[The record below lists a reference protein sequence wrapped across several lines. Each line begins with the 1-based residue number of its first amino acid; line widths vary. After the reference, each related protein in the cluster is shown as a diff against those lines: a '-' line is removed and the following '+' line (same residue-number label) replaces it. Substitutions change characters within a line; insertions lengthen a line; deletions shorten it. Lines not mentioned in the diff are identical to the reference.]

1 MMNILIVQRDREI
14 QKYLKKGLK
23 ELGYTVEICSD
34 RDDAYYHIKSDNYD
48 LAILDIDIENGNG
61 IELCSEIREIN
72 KKIGIIFLSSEND
85 IEKKVQSLDSGADDY
100 ITKPFNPLELIARVK
115 SQLRRY
121 MTLGNYV
128 NVSKEDKKVIKSSG
142 LEINLESKEVF
153 VEGES
158 IRVTATEFGILEL
171 LLKNKGR
178 VFSIDEIYENVWKE
192 PSYNAENTVAV
203 HIRRIRE
210 KIEIN
215 PKEPKYLKVV
225 WGIGYKIEKY
235 E

>member
-34 RDDAYYHIKSDNYD
+34 RDDAYYHIKSDNYN

-100 ITKPFNPLELIARVK
+100 ITKPFSFIELAGRIRAI
-115 SQLRRY
+115 LRRCK
-121 MTLGNYV
+121 GNI
-128 NVSKEDKKVIKSSG
+128 NKTENNLTIKNLKLDLLTREAKRG
-142 LEINLESKEVF
+142 DREIELTYREFALLEYLIRNKNLVLS
-153 VEGES
+153 
-158 IRVTATEFGILEL
+158 RTM
-171 LLKNKGR
+171 
-178 VFSIDEIYENVWKE
+178 
-192 PSYNAENTVAV
+192 
-203 HIRRIRE
+203 IRE
-210 KIEIN
+210 KIWNMNYTANTNIVDVYMTHLRNKIDKGEEEKII
-215 PKEPKYLKVV
+215 YTVRGVGYILK
-225 WGIGYKIEKY
+225 G
-235 E
+235 

>member
-1 MMNILIVQRDREI
+1 MNILIVQRDREI

-100 ITKPFNPLELIARVK
+100 LTKPFSFIELAGRIRAI
-115 SQLRRY
+115 LRRCK
-121 MTLGNYV
+121 GNI
-128 NVSKEDKKVIKSSG
+128 NKIENNLTIKNLKLDLLTREAKRG
-142 LEINLESKEVF
+142 DREIELTYREFALLEYLIRNKNLVLS
-153 VEGES
+153 
-158 IRVTATEFGILEL
+158 RTM
-171 LLKNKGR
+171 
-178 VFSIDEIYENVWKE
+178 
-192 PSYNAENTVAV
+192 
-203 HIRRIRE
+203 IRE
-210 KIEIN
+210 KIWNMNYTANTNIVDVYMTHLRNKIDKGEEEKII
-215 PKEPKYLKVV
+215 YTVRGVGYILK
-225 WGIGYKIEKY
+225 G
-235 E
+235 

>member
-1 MMNILIVQRDREI
+1 MNILIVQRDREI

-100 ITKPFNPLELIARVK
+100 ITKPFSFIELAGRIRAI
-115 SQLRRY
+115 LRRCK
-121 MTLGNYV
+121 GNI
-128 NVSKEDKKVIKSSG
+128 NKTENNLTIKNLKLDLLTREAKRGDKEIELTYREFAL
-142 LEINLESKEVF
+142 LEYLIRNKNLVLS
-153 VEGES
+153 
-158 IRVTATEFGILEL
+158 RTM
-171 LLKNKGR
+171 
-178 VFSIDEIYENVWKE
+178 
-192 PSYNAENTVAV
+192 
-203 HIRRIRE
+203 IRE
-210 KIEIN
+210 KIWNMNYTANTNIVDVYMTHLRNKIDKGEEEKII
-215 PKEPKYLKVV
+215 YTVRGVGYILK
-225 WGIGYKIEKY
+225 G
-235 E
+235 

>member
-85 IEKKVQSLDSGADDY
+85 VEKKVQSLDSGADDY
-100 ITKPFNPLELIARVK
+100 ITKPFSFIELAGRIRAI
-115 SQLRRY
+115 LRRSE
-121 MTLGNYV
+121 GNI
-128 NVSKEDKKVIKSSG
+128 NKIENNLTIKNLKLDLLTREAKRG
-142 LEINLESKEVF
+142 DREIELTYREFALLEYLIRNKNLVLS
-153 VEGES
+153 
-158 IRVTATEFGILEL
+158 RTM
-171 LLKNKGR
+171 
-178 VFSIDEIYENVWKE
+178 
-192 PSYNAENTVAV
+192 
-203 HIRRIRE
+203 IRE
-210 KIEIN
+210 KIWNMNYTANTNIVDVYMTHLRNKIDKGEEEKII
-215 PKEPKYLKVV
+215 YTVRGVGYILK
-225 WGIGYKIEKY
+225 G
-235 E
+235 

>member
-1 MMNILIVQRDREI
+1 MNILIVQRDREI

-100 ITKPFNPLELIARVK
+100 ITKPFSFIELAGRIRAI
-115 SQLRRY
+115 LRRCK
-121 MTLGNYV
+121 GNI
-128 NVSKEDKKVIKSSG
+128 NKTENNLTIKNLKLDLLTREAKRG
-142 LEINLESKEVF
+142 DREIELTYREFALLEYLIRNKNLVLS
-153 VEGES
+153 
-158 IRVTATEFGILEL
+158 RTM
-171 LLKNKGR
+171 
-178 VFSIDEIYENVWKE
+178 
-192 PSYNAENTVAV
+192 
-203 HIRRIRE
+203 IRE
-210 KIEIN
+210 KIWNMNYTANTNIVDVYMTHLRNKIDKGEEEKII
-215 PKEPKYLKVV
+215 YTVRGVGYILK
-225 WGIGYKIEKY
+225 G
-235 E
+235 

>member
-1 MMNILIVQRDREI
+1 MDILIVQRDREI

-100 ITKPFNPLELIARVK
+100 ITKPFSFIELAGRIRAI
-115 SQLRRY
+115 LRRCK
-121 MTLGNYV
+121 GNI
-128 NVSKEDKKVIKSSG
+128 NKIENNLTIKNLKLDLLTREAKRG
-142 LEINLESKEVF
+142 DREIELTYREFALLEYLIRNKNLVLS
-153 VEGES
+153 
-158 IRVTATEFGILEL
+158 RTM
-171 LLKNKGR
+171 
-178 VFSIDEIYENVWKE
+178 
-192 PSYNAENTVAV
+192 
-203 HIRRIRE
+203 IRE
-210 KIEIN
+210 KIWNMNYTANTNIVDVYMTHLRNKIDKGEEEKII
-215 PKEPKYLKVV
+215 YTVRGVGYILK
-225 WGIGYKIEKY
+225 G
-235 E
+235 

>member
-1 MMNILIVQRDREI
+1 MNVLIVQRDREI

-100 ITKPFNPLELIARVK
+100 ITKPFSFIELAGRIRAI
-115 SQLRRY
+115 LRRCK
-121 MTLGNYV
+121 GNI
-128 NVSKEDKKVIKSSG
+128 NKIENNLTIKNLKLDLLTREAKRGDKEIELTYREFAL
-142 LEINLESKEVF
+142 LEYLIRNKNLVLS
-153 VEGES
+153 
-158 IRVTATEFGILEL
+158 RTM
-171 LLKNKGR
+171 
-178 VFSIDEIYENVWKE
+178 
-192 PSYNAENTVAV
+192 
-203 HIRRIRE
+203 IRE
-210 KIEIN
+210 KIWNMNYTANTNIVDVYMTHLRNKIDKGEEEKII
-215 PKEPKYLKVV
+215 YTVRGVGYILK
-225 WGIGYKIEKY
+225 G
-235 E
+235 

>member
-72 KKIGIIFLSSEND
+72 RKIGIIFLSSEND

-100 ITKPFNPLELIARVK
+100 ITKPFSFIELAGRIRAI
-115 SQLRRY
+115 LRRCK
-121 MTLGNYV
+121 GNI
-128 NVSKEDKKVIKSSG
+128 NKIENNLTIKNLKLDLLTREAKRG
-142 LEINLESKEVF
+142 DREIELTYREFALLEYLIRNKNLVLS
-153 VEGES
+153 
-158 IRVTATEFGILEL
+158 RTM
-171 LLKNKGR
+171 
-178 VFSIDEIYENVWKE
+178 
-192 PSYNAENTVAV
+192 
-203 HIRRIRE
+203 IRE
-210 KIEIN
+210 KIWNMNYTANTNIVDVYMTHLRNKIDKGEEEKII
-215 PKEPKYLKVV
+215 YTVRGVGYILK
-225 WGIGYKIEKY
+225 G
-235 E
+235 

>member
-48 LAILDIDIENGNG
+48 LVILDIDIENGNG

-100 ITKPFNPLELIARVK
+100 ITKPFSFIELAGRIRAI
-115 SQLRRY
+115 LRRCK
-121 MTLGNYV
+121 GNI
-128 NVSKEDKKVIKSSG
+128 NKTENNLTIKNLKLDLLTREAKRG
-142 LEINLESKEVF
+142 DREIELTYREFALLEYLIRNKNLVLS
-153 VEGES
+153 
-158 IRVTATEFGILEL
+158 RTM
-171 LLKNKGR
+171 
-178 VFSIDEIYENVWKE
+178 
-192 PSYNAENTVAV
+192 
-203 HIRRIRE
+203 IRE
-210 KIEIN
+210 KIWNMNYTANTNIVDVYMTHLRNKIDKGEEEKII
-215 PKEPKYLKVV
+215 YTVRGVGYILK
-225 WGIGYKIEKY
+225 G
-235 E
+235 

>member
-1 MMNILIVQRDREI
+1 MNVLIVQRDREI

-100 ITKPFNPLELIARVK
+100 ITKPFSFIELAGRIRAI
-115 SQLRRY
+115 LRRCK
-121 MTLGNYV
+121 GNI
-128 NVSKEDKKVIKSSG
+128 NKIENNLTIKNLKLDLLTREAKRG
-142 LEINLESKEVF
+142 DREIELTYREFALLEYLIRNKNLVLS
-153 VEGES
+153 
-158 IRVTATEFGILEL
+158 RTM
-171 LLKNKGR
+171 
-178 VFSIDEIYENVWKE
+178 
-192 PSYNAENTVAV
+192 
-203 HIRRIRE
+203 IRE
-210 KIEIN
+210 KIWNMNYTANTNIVDVYMTHLRNKIDKGEEEKII
-215 PKEPKYLKVV
+215 YTVRGVGYILK
-225 WGIGYKIEKY
+225 G
-235 E
+235 